1 MHIFINS
8 FINELPTIFPLTLES
23 TTISS
28 ICPATSPLI
37 LFSTT
42 TLPYATTLE
51 LYIPTIAFELEL
63 EEKLSHAVFL
73 SIEDKSIFFN

>member
-1 MHIFINS
+1 MRDTPI
-8 FINELPTIFPLTLES
+8 IFPLTSES

-28 ICPATSPLI
+28 ICPATSPLT